1 MIARNLS
8 WGHRVSQLTSAGLS
22 THLGRETLS
31 WGIASIQA
39 AYGYVCEDIY
49 LAANWYGKTLHT
61 NKKNELQGIKNLN
74 KTETSRWKRREDM
87 SIDRYG

>member
-49 LAANWYGKTLHT
+49 LAANRYGKTLHT
-61 NKKNELQGIKNLN
+61 NKKMNSKVLR
-74 KTETSRWKRREDM
+74 TSTKLKLLDEKVGR
-87 SIDRYG
+87 